1 MTASFIFKSY
11 EDNKKKP
18 QKLQKKHKKMLKK
31 FLKHKKV
38 KDIHRFKKNNMENLL
53 KITLIR

>member
-18 QKLQKKHKKMLKK
+18 QKLQKKHKKNVE
-31 FLKHKKV
+31 KV
-38 KDIHRFKKNNMENLL
+38 FE
-53 KITLIR
+53 T